1 MTGNFCLPD
10 GILTPKKKRILR
22 FEGGYTV
29 VNSGGDGLD
38 SNGNIEQS
46 GGRVVVFGPSDNG
59 NGAIDYGDGKENAFT
74 FTGGELLAV
83 GSSGMMQ
90 TVTSDLQSVAVRMNN
105 LSAKTNVYLLDEKGN
120 CLVAFQTPK
129 SISSI
134 VFASAGLSVQSVSV
148 YTGGTRLKDG
158 SCEANTNMPAS
169 VFSTY
174 SLAQSPIVPN
184 DIADQGAVYGSF
196 AANKVLKKGERVSFT
211 VSWDAQSK
219 PRSLH
224 LTVAPGNAV
233 EVFKRLRTEAE
244 KGEVDALV
252 GFSDDLT
259 VAEAT
264 AAANALATIDSARV
278 KINGCTNIFYRSFLP
293 LVKWLD
299 RQERLVQ
306 PFELTLG
313 DPDQL
318 VFIEEDWS
326 GEGEDPKLTP
336 KTIPFAEAVKY
347 PRTDTCFIFTTA
359 ETRLS
364 RIRDAMSKLG
374 EAKVRNWYVFTR

>member
-1 MTGNFCLPD
+1 MIPILLAASLSFTATATGVEKGVPVEFVFAGRNTDRDYESMFLIDDTVEELCRKLEQAGLPCGRPTD
-10 GILTPKKKRILR
+10 ADSCRLWPVGCTLR
-22 FEGGYTV
+22 FEPALTNFIGV
-29 VNSGGDGLD
+29 SAQD
-38 SNGNIEQS
+38 
-46 GGRVVVFGPSDNG
+46 
-59 NGAIDYGDGKENAFT
+59 ANA
-74 FTGGELLAV
+74 LL
-83 GSSGMMQ
+83 S
-90 TVTSDLQSVAVRMNN
+90 
-105 LSAKTNVYLLDEKGN
+105 
-120 CLVAFQTPK
+120 P
-129 SISSI
+129 
-134 VFASAGLSVQSVSV
+134 V

-158 SCEANTNMPAS
+158 SREANTNMPAS
-169 VFSTY
+169 VYSTY

-184 DIADQGAVYGSF
+184 GVADQGEVYGSLI
-196 AANKVLKKGERVSFT
+196 ANKVLKKGERLSFT
-211 VSWDAQSK
+211 VSWDPTSM
-219 PRSLH
+219 PRAVH

-233 EVFKRLRTEAE
+233 DIFKRLRAESE
-244 KGEVDALV
+244 KGEVDALI

-278 KINGCTNIFYRSFLP
+278 KINGCTNIFFRSFLP

-326 GEGEDPKLTP
+326 GEGDDPKLTP
-336 KTIPFAEAVKY
+336 KNIPFAEAVNH

-364 RIRDAMSKLG
+364 RLRDAMSKLG
-374 EAKVRNWYVFTR
+374 NAKVRNWYVFTR

>member
-1 MTGNFCLPD
+1 M
-10 GILTPKKKRILR
+10 
-22 FEGGYTV
+22 
-29 VNSGGDGLD
+29 
-38 SNGNIEQS
+38 
-46 GGRVVVFGPSDNG
+46 
-59 NGAIDYGDGKENAFT
+59 
-74 FTGGELLAV
+74 
-83 GSSGMMQ
+83 
-90 TVTSDLQSVAVRMNN
+90 
-105 LSAKTNVYLLDEKGN
+105 
-120 CLVAFQTPK
+120 
-129 SISSI
+129 
-134 VFASAGLSVQSVSV
+134 
-148 YTGGTRLKDG
+148 
-158 SCEANTNMPAS
+158 
-169 VFSTY
+169 FSTY

-184 DIADQGAVYGSF
+184 GIADQGAVYGSF
-196 AANKVLKKGERVSFT
+196 SARKALKKGERVSFT
-211 VSWDAQSK
+211 VSWDAESM
-219 PRSLH
+219 PRAIH
-224 LTVAPGNAV
+224 LTIAPGNAV
-233 EVFKRLRTEAE
+233 EVFKRLRTESE

-336 KTIPFAEAVKY
+336 KPIPFAEAVKY
-347 PRTDTCFIFTTA
+347 QRTDTCFIFTTA

-364 RIRDAMSKLG
+364 RLRDAMSKLG
-374 EAKVRNWYVFTR
+374 EAKVRNWYVFAR

>member
-1 MTGNFCLPD
+1 MIPILLAASLSFTATATGVEKGVPVEFVFAGRNTDRDYESMFLIDDTVDELCRKLEQAGLPCGRPTD
-10 GILTPKKKRILR
+10 ADSCRLWPVGCTLR
-22 FEGGYTV
+22 FEPALTNFIGV
-29 VNSGGDGLD
+29 SAQD
-38 SNGNIEQS
+38 
-46 GGRVVVFGPSDNG
+46 
-59 NGAIDYGDGKENAFT
+59 ANA
-74 FTGGELLAV
+74 LL
-83 GSSGMMQ
+83 S
-90 TVTSDLQSVAVRMNN
+90 
-105 LSAKTNVYLLDEKGN
+105 
-120 CLVAFQTPK
+120 P
-129 SISSI
+129 
-134 VFASAGLSVQSVSV
+134 V

-158 SCEANTNMPAS
+158 SREANTNMPAS
-169 VFSTY
+169 VYSTY
-174 SLAQSPIVPN
+174 LLAQSPIVPN
-184 DIADQGAVYGSF
+184 GVADQGAVYGSLT
-196 AANKVLKKGERVSFT
+196 ANKVLKKGERLSFT
-211 VSWDAQSK
+211 VSWDPTSM
-219 PRSLH
+219 PRAVH

-233 EVFKRLRTEAE
+233 EIFKRLRAESE
-244 KGEVDALV
+244 KGEVDALI

-278 KINGCTNIFYRSFLP
+278 KINGCTNIFFRSFLP

-336 KTIPFAEAVKY
+336 KNIPFAEAVNHS
-347 PRTDTCFIFTTA
+347 RTDTCFIFTTA

-364 RIRDAMSKLG
+364 RLRDAMSKLG
-374 EAKVRNWYVFTR
+374 NAKVRNWYVFTR

>member
-1 MTGNFCLPD
+1 MISVLLAASLTFTATATGVEKGAPVEFVFAGRNTDRDYESMFLIDDTVDALCRKLEQEGLPCGRPTD
-10 GILTPKKKRILR
+10 AGSCRLWPVGCHLR
-22 FEGGYTV
+22 FEPALTNFISFSAQDV
-29 VNSGGDGLD
+29 AS
-38 SNGNIEQS
+38 
-46 GGRVVVFGPSDNG
+46 
-59 NGAIDYGDGKENAFT
+59 
-74 FTGGELLAV
+74 LL
-83 GSSGMMQ
+83 S
-90 TVTSDLQSVAVRMNN
+90 
-105 LSAKTNVYLLDEKGN
+105 
-120 CLVAFQTPK
+120 P
-129 SISSI
+129 
-134 VFASAGLSVQSVSV
+134 V

-158 SCEANTNMPAS
+158 SREANTNMPAS

-184 DIADQGAVYGSF
+184 GVADQGAVYGSF
-196 AANKVLKKGERVSFT
+196 AASKALKKGERVSFT
-211 VSWDAQSK
+211 VSWNAESM
-219 PRSLH
+219 PRAIH
-224 LTVAPGNAV
+224 LTIAPGNAV

-313 DPDQL
+313 DSDQL

-364 RIRDAMSKLG
+364 RLRDAMSKLG

>member
-1 MTGNFCLPD
+1 MIS
-10 GILTPKKKRILR
+10 ILFAASL
-22 FEGGYTV
+22 
-29 VNSGGDGLD
+29 
-38 SNGNIEQS
+38 
-46 GGRVVVFGPSDNG
+46 
-59 NGAIDYGDGKENAFT
+59 T
-74 FTGGELLAV
+74 FTATATGV
-83 GSSGMMQ
+83 
-90 TVTSDLQSVAVRMNN
+90 
-105 LSAKTNVYLLDEKGN
+105 EKG
-120 CLVAFQTPK
+120 VPVEF
-129 SISSI
+129 
-134 VFASAGLSVQSVSV
+134 VFAGRNTDRDYESMFLIDDTVDELCRKLEQTGLPRGIPTDAAACRLWPVGCRLSFEPALTNFISFSAQNVASLLSPV

-306 PFELTLG
+306 PFELTIG

-336 KTIPFAEAVKY
+336 KPIPFADAVKH

-374 EAKVRNWYVFTR
+374 DAKVRNWYVFTDNKQSLHKTDCTK

>member
-1 MTGNFCLPD
+1 MFLIDDTVDELCRKLEQAGLPCGRPTD
-10 GILTPKKKRILR
+10 ADSCRLWPVGCTLR
-22 FEGGYTV
+22 FEPA
-29 VNSGGDGLD
+29 L
-38 SNGNIEQS
+38 
-46 GGRVVVFGPSDNG
+46 
-59 NGAIDYGDGKENAFT
+59 
-74 FTGGELLAV
+74 
-83 GSSGMMQ
+83 
-90 TVTSDLQSVAVRMNN
+90 
-105 LSAKTNVYLLDEKGN
+105 TN
-120 CLVAFQTPK
+120 F
-129 SISSI
+129 I
-134 VFASAGLSVQSVSV
+134 SVSAQDANALLSPV

-158 SCEANTNMPAS
+158 SREANTNMPAS
-169 VFSTY
+169 VYSTY
-174 SLAQSPIVPN
+174 LLAQSPIVPN
-184 DIADQGAVYGSF
+184 GVADQGAVYGSLT
-196 AANKVLKKGERVSFT
+196 ANKVLKKGERLSFT
-211 VSWDAQSK
+211 VSWDPTSM
-219 PRSLH
+219 PRAVH

-233 EVFKRLRTEAE
+233 EIFKRLRAESE
-244 KGEVDALV
+244 KGEVDALI

-278 KINGCTNIFYRSFLP
+278 KINGCTNIFFRSFLP

-336 KTIPFAEAVKY
+336 KNIPFAEAVNHS
-347 PRTDTCFIFTTA
+347 RTDTCFIFTTA

-364 RIRDAMSKLG
+364 RLRDAMSKLG
-374 EAKVRNWYVFTR
+374 NAKVRNWYVFTR